1 MFFIVNTTK
10 QSLSIADLK
19 LILGPRQGIDL
30 DVKYTREQSEKSKG
44 LKTLVSK
51 GMVSIK
57 NKTEAVVESRFVHE
71 VHNHNEFDAEKMK
84 ADIMSGLKEAIAEI
98 VPTQQSQPQPT
109 PQSQPNI
116 DMGELAKMI
125 ASIMPQGQPGQ
136 VINNSKHDEEVKVDE
151 GVLAD
156 IHSRTVSKMVEGV
169 ESGDINC
176 ESSTTK
182 NDIDDN
188 IDELENLLG

>member
-30 DVKYTREQSEKSKG
+30 DTKYSREQSEKSPGIKTLISKG
-44 LKTLVSK
+44 LISV
-51 GMVSIK
+51 K
-57 NKTEAVVESRFVHE
+57 NKTEDIIESRFIQE
-71 VHNHNEFDAEKMK
+71 VHNHQNEFDAEKMK
-84 ADIMSGLKEAIAEI
+84 KDIISELKNAIADGI
-98 VPTQQSQPQPT
+98 PKQQSQ
-109 PQSQPNI
+109 SNM
-116 DMGELAKMI
+116 DMKELAKMI
-125 ASIMPQGQPGQ
+125 ALMVPQTPQTAIQ
-136 VINNSKHDEEVKVDE
+136 TSNNESLDEDVEVNE

-176 ESSTTK
+176 EASITN
-182 NDIDDN
+182 NDIDEN

>member
-10 QSLSIADLK
+10 QSISIADLK
-19 LILGPRQGIDL
+19 LILGPRQGMDL
-30 DVKYTREQSEKSKG
+30 DVKYSRDESEKSKG
-44 LKTLVSK
+44 LKTLISK
-51 GMVSIK
+51 GLVSIK
-57 NKTEAVVESRFVHE
+57 NKTEAVSESRFVQE

-84 ADIMSGLKEAIAEI
+84 EEIMSGVEEAISKI
-98 VPTQQSQPQPT
+98 VPAQPQPT
-109 PQSQPNI
+109 SQAQPNI
-116 DMGELAKMI
+116 DMVELAKMI
-125 ASIMPQGQPGQ
+125 AQLIPQGQA
-136 VINNSKHDEEVKVDE
+136 INIPKYDEEVKVNE

-156 IHSRTVSKMVEGV
+156 IHSRVVNKMVEGV

-182 NDIDDN
+182 NDIDGN

>member
-30 DVKYTREQSEKSKG
+30 DVKYTREQAEKSKG

-51 GMVSIK
+51 GIISVK
-57 NKTEAVVESRFVHE
+57 NKTEPVVESRFIQEVHN
-71 VHNHNEFDAEKMK
+71 HNHNEFDAEKMK
-84 ADIMSGLKEAIAEI
+84 EDIMSGLKDAIAESL
-98 VPTQQSQPQPT
+98 PTHPQA
-109 PQSQPNI
+109 QPNI
-116 DMGELAKMI
+116 DMAELAKMI
-125 ASIMPQGQPGQ
+125 AQLMPQGPQNVQFGS
-136 VINNSKHDEEVKVDE
+136 ITSKDEEVKVDE

-176 ESSTTK
+176 TSSTTK

-188 IDELENLLG
+188 VDELENLLG

>member
-30 DVKYTREQSEKSKG
+30 DVNYTREEAEKSKG
-44 LKTLVSK
+44 LKTLISK
-51 GMVSIK
+51 GMISIK
-57 NKTEAVVESRFVHE
+57 NKTEAVVESRFIQE
-71 VHNHNEFDAEKMK
+71 VHNHNNEFDAEKMK
-84 ADIMSGLKEAIAEI
+84 AEIIDGLKDVLAQNT
-98 VPTQQSQPQPT
+98 PQPQPA
-109 PQSQPNI
+109 PQPQQNM
-116 DMGELAKMI
+116 DMAELAKMI
-125 ASIMPQGQPGQ
+125 AQLMPQGQQPGQ
-136 VINNSKHDEEVKVDE
+136 VINNPKHDEEVKVDE

-188 IDELENLLG
+188 IDELESLLG

>member
-10 QSLSIADLK
+10 QSLSISDLK

-30 DVKYTREQSEKSKG
+30 DVKYSREESEKSKG
-44 LKTLVSK
+44 VKTLISK
-51 GMVSIK
+51 GLISVK
-57 NKTEAVVESRFVHE
+57 NKTEAVVESRFVQE
-71 VHNHNEFDAEKMK
+71 VHNHNEFDVEKMK
-84 ADIMSGLKEAIAEI
+84 ADIMSGLKEVIAESI
-98 VPTQQSQPQPT
+98 PIQQPQPVPAT
-109 PQSQPNI
+109 QPNI
-116 DMGELAKMI
+116 DIAELAKMI
-125 ASIMPQGQPGQ
+125 ASMIPQGQNSQ
-136 VINNSKHDEEVKVDE
+136 VVNNTRRDEEVKVNE

-156 IHSRTVSKMVEGV
+156 IHSRTVSKIVEGV